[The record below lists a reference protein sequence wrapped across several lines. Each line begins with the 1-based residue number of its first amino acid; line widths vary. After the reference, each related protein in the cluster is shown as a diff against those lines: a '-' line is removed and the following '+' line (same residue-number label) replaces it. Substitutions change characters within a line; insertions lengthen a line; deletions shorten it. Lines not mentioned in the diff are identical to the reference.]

1 MAMLGTQHYA
11 GVHATK
17 TNFNFERIA
26 LILSSSASASLTIEV
41 FGYYKFS
48 ITGSVE
54 PIQWRPLEFQ
64 ITYYRFEA
72 PKPLLNYDINFKVS
86 SYLNIGTTS
95 ISISE
100 QAKFITTRSISQY
113 IKTAAA
119 SYPLIQPLSSMVYG
133 GGSRTDSFWKFSLI
147 PQYFPDFGTSKY
159 YGTQVLY
166 NWWLLG
172 KNTF

>member
-1 MAMLGTQHYA
+1 VLKIDYSLNGDAWWGTQHYA
-11 GVHATK
+11 GIHATK

-72 PKPLLNYDINFKVS
+72 P
-86 SYLNIGTTS
+86 
-95 ISISE
+95 
-100 QAKFITTRSISQY
+100 
-113 IKTAAA
+113 
-119 SYPLIQPLSSMVYG
+119 
-133 GGSRTDSFWKFSLI
+133 
-147 PQYFPDFGTSKY
+147 
-159 YGTQVLY
+159 
-166 NWWLLG
+166 
-172 KNTF
+172 